1 MLVNAPL
8 YLDTPTYDGSGQAVH
23 PSLIDFY
30 LEFGIPTWGGFR
42 YWMAMTPY
50 QNGDDSY
57 ENPSL
62 LVSRDGIKWIVPPG
76 LQWPIDIKPGTKNS
90 NPANY
95 NSDPE
100 LIFDCGDNC
109 LLLYWRESIV
119 GISDL
124 IWQTRI
130 EETIPYLICRKTLSI
145 IVPFKSQFLLM
156 SPTIWRRSP
165 SYWSMWTCNGDEIY
179 YRSSFNGVNWKSPR
193 RCNLTF
199 SNIKQSEI
207 KPWHL
212 SAKPNY
218 LTHKVEFLICGSFAG
233 TQRPMFLW
241 YAEASFENL
250 VDIISPLQDFIL
262 KPSQDPLGWDN
273 EMIYRS
279 TFTRKTVNGYPFYRV
294 WYSARSKFGNWHIGF
309 TDGSINQWLR

>member
-1 MLVNAPL
+1 MLINAPY
-8 YLDTPTYDGSGQAVH
+8 YLNTPTYDGSGQAVH

-30 LEFGIPTWGGFR
+30 SEFGILTWGGFR

-50 QNGDDSY
+50 PNGDDAY

-62 LVSRDGIKWIVPPG
+62 LVSQDGIKWIVPPE

-100 LIFDCGDNC
+100 LIFDCDENC
-109 LLLYWRESIV
+109 LLLYWRESLV

-124 IWQTRI
+124 IWRTRI
-130 EETIPYLICRKTLSI
+130 DETIPYLIMRKTLCI
-145 IVPFKSQFLLM
+145 AVPFKSQFLLM
-156 SPTIWRRSP
+156 SPTVWRKSLTK
-165 SYWSMWTCNGDEIY
+165 WSIWTCNGDEIY
-179 YRSSFNGVNWKSPR
+179 YRSSLNGVHWEEPR
-193 RCNLTF
+193 RCNLSF
-199 SNIKQSEI
+199 CNFNQRGI

-218 LTHKVEFLICGSFAG
+218 FTHKVEFLICGSFPEK
-233 TQRPMFLW
+233 QRPMYLW

-250 VDIISPLQDFIL
+250 LDIQSPFHDFLL

-279 TFTRKTVNGYPFYRV
+279 TFTREMVKCYTFYRV
-294 WYSARSKFGNWHIGF
+294 WYSARSKIGNWHIGF
-309 TDGSINQWLR
+309 TNGFIN